1 MCWGAFLSEPAMGA
15 SLDLNLDLNQE
26 LKLDKTIG
34 ASLTTGNTQWSGA
47 ESTIVFVCV
56 VGDWT

>member
-1 MCWGAFLSEPAMGA
+1 MGA